1 MFVRLRWEHACSLD
15 ALTISIVLKHQ
26 GASFR
31 ALNFG
36 KCTGNWRK
44 ADLARLKIENLT
56 TLGIGELETA
66 GGGPWATELLA
77 RNYQKLRHL
86 RLGSDK
92 CLATDYAEDGLLDTD
107 ESKRFQQTKEFA
119 ELMKVKV
126 TALNEPSTPLLR
138 LESLSLIGLDLSAF
152 AKAFFEPVIDFKSLS
167 VLKLESCA
175 YLKTALPLLMGTGS
189 GRPKAKS
196 ALRLH
201 TLSIRHENTSNEISR
216 ELETF
221 LISLKPLAHLHLL
234 LEGDYEEIIDL
245 HRVLQV
251 HGKCL
256 RSLVW
261 DERTCPRSEVRAD
274 YTLLPDH
281 QDDHLNLKV
290 VAKHCPGLKAL
301 GMSLAW
307 GDILK
312 SEKCHKKVNTAAV
325 LGCTLVFLLTLHRLL
340 LHFLDWISFRL

>member
-1 MFVRLRWEHACSLD
+1 M
-15 ALTISIVLKHQ
+15 LKHQ
-26 GASFR
+26 GASIR
-31 ALNFG
+31 TLNFG
-36 KCTGNWRK
+36 QCTGNWRK

-66 GGGPWATELLA
+66 KGGIWATELLA
-77 RNYQKLRHL
+77 RNFQKLRHL
-86 RLGSDK
+86 QLGSDK
-92 CLATDYAEDGLLDTD
+92 YLATDYAEDGLFDTD
-107 ESKRFQQTKEFA
+107 EIERLNQTNRLA

-126 TALNEPSTPLLR
+126 AALNEPSTPTLR
-138 LESLSLIGLDLSAF
+138 LESLSLTGLDLNAF
-152 AKAFFEPVIDFKSLS
+152 AKGFFEPVIDFKSLS
-167 VLKLESCA
+167 VLILESCA
-175 YLKTALPLLMGTGS
+175 CLKAALPLLMGTGT

-201 TLSIRHENTSNEISR
+201 TLAIRHENMSNEISR

-261 DERTCPRSEVRAD
+261 DERTCPRSEVRQD

-301 GMSLAW
+301 GISLAW

-312 SEKCHKKVNTAAV
+312 SEKCHKKVNAAAV
-325 LGCTLVFLLTLHRLL
+325 LGCTLIHLL
-340 LHFLDWISFRL
+340 I